1 MMGKTRMFTA
11 VATAAALATFG
22 LVSAPNASASQG
34 HSSQHWR
41 GHTLTNEVL
50 APFQL
55 AVSNKGVYIADGIK
69 NNLSLLKKNG
79 KLSLVAQGTGGEV
92 AGVDVSRNGKSI
104 AWTSTTSPTSPGET
118 LQSSLT
124 IRTQGKKDVVAD
136 LARYER
142 NHNPDGHVTYGAI
155 AGSNACAD
163 AALGQIS
170 GGPARYKGMVDSHP
184 YAVAAWGDSWI
195 VADAAGNDLLKVDAK
210 GRVSTLAVLPRQT
223 VKLTKAMAAAL
234 GAPDCV
240 VGVTYAFESVP
251 TDVEVDYRGNLVVS
265 TLPGGPEDPSL
276 GARGSVY
283 TVNARTGSAHR
294 LATGFLG
301 ATNVAIGP
309 DGVYVAE
316 LFAGKVTK
324 VKWNGAKKTFAKV
337 ANPLSLEVRGGWLYA
352 GTMAAMDMETGQVSG
367 PGSVKR
373 FWIL

>member
-1 MMGKTRMFTA
+1 MGKSRMLMAAVTA
-11 VATAAALATFG
+11 PALTTLG
-22 LVSAPNASASQG
+22 LVSAPNASASQSHTG
-34 HSSQHWR
+34 PHWR
-41 GHTLTNEVL
+41 GHTLTTEVL

-55 AVSNKGVYIADGIK
+55 AVNNKGVYIADGFK

-79 KLSLVAQGTGGEV
+79 KLSLIAQGTGSDV
-92 AGVDVSRNGKSI
+92 AGVDVSKNGKSI
-104 AWTSTTSPTSPGET
+104 AWTSTTMPMGPGERVE
-118 LQSSLT
+118 SSLT

-136 LARYER
+136 LAKYER
-142 NHNPDGHVTYGAI
+142 THNPDGHTTYGAI

-163 AALGQIS
+163 AVLGQIS
-170 GGPARYKGMVDSHP
+170 GGPARYRGLIDSHP

-195 VADAAGNDLLKVDAK
+195 VADAAGNDLLRVDAR
-210 GRVSTLAVLPRQT
+210 GRVSTLAVLPRQP

-240 VGVTYAFESVP
+240 VGVTYAFEPVP

-283 TVNARTGSAHR
+283 TVNAHTGKAAR

-337 ANPLSLEVRGGWLYA
+337 ANAISLEVRGGWLYA
-352 GTMAAMDMETGQVSG
+352 GTLGDVDLETGQVNG
-367 PGSVKR
+367 PGTVQR

>member
-1 MMGKTRMFTA
+1 MGKSRMLTA
-11 VATAAALATFG
+11 VVTAAALTTLG
-22 LVSAPNASASQG
+22 LVSAPGASASQG
-34 HSSQHWR
+34 HTSQHWR
-41 GHTLTNEVL
+41 GHTLTDKVL

-55 AVSNKGVYIADGIK
+55 AVNGKGVYIADGFT

-79 KLSLVAQGTGGEV
+79 KLSLVAQGVGSEV

-104 AWTSTTSPTSPGET
+104 AWTSTTYPSGPGEL
-118 LQSSLT
+118 LQTSLT

-142 NHNPDGHVTYGAI
+142 NRNPDGNVTYGAI

-163 AALGQIS
+163 AALAQLT

-184 YAVAAWGDSWI
+184 YAVAAWGENWV

-210 GRVSTLAVLPRQT
+210 GHVSTLKVMPRQS
-223 VKLTKAMAAAL
+223 VKITKAMAASI
-234 GAPDCV
+234 GAPSCV
-240 VGVTYAFESVP
+240 AGVTYAFEPVP
-251 TDVEVDYRGNLVVS
+251 TDVEIDYRGNLVVS
-265 TLPGGPEDPSL
+265 TLPGGPEDASL

-283 TVNARTGSAHR
+283 TVNARTGYAYR

-309 DGVYVAE
+309 DGVFVSE
-316 LFAGKVTK
+316 LFGGKVTK
-324 VKWNGAKKTFAKV
+324 VGWNGVKKTFAKV
-337 ANPLSLEVRGGWLYA
+337 GGALSLEVRGGWLYV
-352 GTMAAMDMETGQVSG
+352 GTLGDIDLETGQVNG
-367 PGSVKR
+367 PGTVKR

>member
-1 MMGKTRMFTA
+1 MLMAAVTA
-11 VATAAALATFG
+11 PALTTLG
-22 LVSAPNASASQG
+22 LVSAPNASASQSHTG
-34 HSSQHWR
+34 PHWR
-41 GHTLTNEVL
+41 GHTLTTEVL

-55 AVSNKGVYIADGIK
+55 AVNNKGVYIADGFK

-79 KLSLVAQGTGGEV
+79 KLSLIAQGTGSDV
-92 AGVDVSRNGKSI
+92 AGVDVSKNGKSI
-104 AWTSTTSPTSPGET
+104 AWTSTTMPMGPGERVE
-118 LQSSLT
+118 SSLT

-136 LARYER
+136 LAKYER
-142 NHNPDGHVTYGAI
+142 THNPDGHTTYGAI

-163 AALGQIS
+163 AVLGQIS
-170 GGPARYKGMVDSHP
+170 GGPARYRGLIDSHP

-195 VADAAGNDLLKVDAK
+195 VADAAGNDLLRVDAR
-210 GRVSTLAVLPRQT
+210 GRVSTLAVLPRQP

-240 VGVTYAFESVP
+240 VGVTYAFEPVP

-283 TVNARTGSAHR
+283 TVNAHTGKAAR

-337 ANPLSLEVRGGWLYA
+337 ANAISLEVRGGWLYA
-352 GTMAAMDMETGQVSG
+352 GTLGDVDLETGQVNG
-367 PGSVKR
+367 PGTVQR

>member
-1 MMGKTRMFTA
+1 MGKSRMLTA
-11 VATAAALATFG
+11 VVTAAALTTLG
-22 LVSAPNASASQG
+22 LMSAPSASASQ
-34 HSSQHWR
+34 SPTSQNWR
-41 GHTLTNEVL
+41 GHTLTTEVL

-55 AVSNKGVYIADGIK
+55 AVNSKGVYIADGFK
-69 NNLSLLKKNG
+69 NNLSLLKANG
-79 KLSLVAQGTGGEV
+79 KLSLVAQGTGSEV
-92 AGVDVSRNGKSI
+92 AGVDVSRNGRSI
-104 AWTSTTSPTSPGET
+104 AWTSTTFPTTPDEI

-124 IRTQGKKDVVAD
+124 IRTQGKKDIVAD
-136 LARYER
+136 LAKYER
-142 NHNPDGHVTYGAI
+142 TRNPDGHVTYGAI

-163 AALGQIS
+163 AAFAQLT
-170 GGPARYKGMVDSHP
+170 GGPARYRGLVDSHP

-210 GRVSTLAVLPRQT
+210 GRVSTVAVLPRQS
-223 VKLTKAMAAAL
+223 VKITKAMAAGL
-234 GAPDCV
+234 GAPNCV
-240 VGVTYAFESVP
+240 VGVTYAFEPVP
-251 TDVEVDYRGNLVVS
+251 TDVEVDYQGNLIVS

-283 TVNARTGSAHR
+283 TVNAHTGKASR

-324 VKWNGAKKTFAKV
+324 VGWNGTKKTFAKV
-337 ANPLSLEVRGGWLYA
+337 ANAVSLEVRGGWLYA
-352 GTMAAMDMETGQVSG
+352 GTLADMDMETGQVSG
-367 PGSVKR
+367 PGTVQR

>member
-1 MMGKTRMFTA
+1 MGKSRMLTA
-11 VATAAALATFG
+11 VVTAAALTTLG
-22 LVSAPNASASQG
+22 LVSASGASASQV

-55 AVSNKGVYIADGIK
+55 AVNSKGVYIADGFK
-69 NNLSLLKKNG
+69 NNLSLLTKNG
-79 KLSLVAQGTGGEV
+79 KLSLIAQGTGSDV

-104 AWTSTTSPTSPGET
+104 AWTSTTMPMGAGERVE
-118 LQSSLT
+118 SSLT

-142 NHNPDGHVTYGAI
+142 NRNPDGQVTYGAI

-163 AALGQIS
+163 AAFAQLS
-170 GGPARYKGMVDSHP
+170 GGPARYQGLVDSHP
-184 YAVAAWGDSWI
+184 YAVAAWGESWI

-210 GRVSTLAVLPRQT
+210 GRVSTLAVMPRQA
-223 VKLTKAMAAAL
+223 VKFTKAMAAGL

-240 VGVTYAFESVP
+240 VGVTYAFEPVP
-251 TDVEVDYRGNLVVS
+251 TDVEVDYQGNLIVS
-265 TLPGGPEDPSL
+265 TLPGGPEDASL

-283 TVNARTGSAHR
+283 KVNAYTGKAWR

-301 ATNVAIGP
+301 ATNVAVGP
-309 DGVYVAE
+309 DGFYVAE
-316 LFAGKVTK
+316 LFGGKVTK
-324 VKWNGAKKTFAKV
+324 VSWNGTKKTFAKV
-337 ANPLSLEVRGGWLYA
+337 ANAISLEVRGGWLYA
-352 GTMAAMDMETGQVSG
+352 GTLGDIDMETGQING
-367 PGSVKR
+367 PGTVQR

>member
-1 MMGKTRMFTA
+1 MGKSRMLTA
-11 VATAAALATFG
+11 VVTAAALTTLG
-22 LVSAPNASASQG
+22 LVSAPSASASQSHTG
-34 HSSQHWR
+34 QHWR
-41 GHTLTNEVL
+41 GHTLTTEVL

-55 AVSNKGVYIADGIK
+55 AVNSKGVYIADGFK

-79 KLSLVAQGTGGEV
+79 KLSLVAQGAGSEV
-92 AGVDVSRNGKSI
+92 AGVDVSRNGRSI
-104 AWTSTTSPTSPGET
+104 AWTSTTFPMGPGE
-118 LQSSLT
+118 QVESSLT

-136 LARYER
+136 LAKYER
-142 NHNPDGHVTYGAI
+142 TRNPDRHVTYGAI

-163 AALGQIS
+163 AAFAQIS
-170 GGPARYKGMVDSHP
+170 GGPARYQGLVDSHP

-195 VADAAGNDLLKVDAK
+195 VADAAGNDLLKVDAM
-210 GRVSTLAVLPRQT
+210 GRVSTLAVMPRQP
-223 VKLTKAMAAAL
+223 VKITKTMAAAL

-324 VKWNGAKKTFAKV
+324 VKWNGTKKTFAKV
-337 ANPLSLEVRGGWLYA
+337 ANALSLEVRGGWLYA
-352 GTMAAMDMETGQVSG
+352 GTLGDIDMETGQVNG
-367 PGSVKR
+367 PGTVQR